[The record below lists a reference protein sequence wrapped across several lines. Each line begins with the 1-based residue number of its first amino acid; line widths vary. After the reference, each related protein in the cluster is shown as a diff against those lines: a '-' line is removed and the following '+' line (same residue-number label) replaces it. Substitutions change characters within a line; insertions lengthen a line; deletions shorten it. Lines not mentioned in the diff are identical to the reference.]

1 MSEPARLSRVEFV
14 ALLAM
19 LFATIAFSID
29 SMLPALPE
37 IGRALS
43 PDDLNQAQLVLTSF
57 VFGMGIGTFFTGPL
71 SDSFG
76 RKKVIVIGAA
86 LYIAA
91 SVVALLTQGMEMLLI
106 ARVLQGLGAAAPRV
120 VGLAIVRD
128 LYSGRDMARIM
139 SFAMMVFTLVPA
151 VAPLLG
157 AGVISLVG
165 WRGIFGSFI
174 IFSVFSVG
182 WLMLRQPESLPIE
195 NRRPFKVGKIGSAI
209 KEMFA
214 HPTVRLSIATQ
225 TLCFATL
232 FMSISLIQPIFDD
245 VFDRAASFPF
255 WFAVV
260 ALVSGTAS
268 LLNAAMVMRF
278 GMRRMITVAVAMQV
292 VAASAMSLAWMNFGL
307 NGLPG
312 DTMFYVFVIWITS
325 VFFNAGLTLGNLNAI
340 TMEPMGHIA
349 GTAASVSGGVATVIS
364 AAIAAPVGLTFNGTP
379 LPLTIGVAIA
389 MVAALFVMLWMQRL
403 ETRAAVAAQ

>member
-1 MSEPARLSRVEFV
+1 
-14 ALLAM
+14 
-19 LFATIAFSID
+19 
-29 SMLPALPE
+29 
-37 IGRALS
+37 
-43 PDDLNQAQLVLTSF
+43 
-57 VFGMGIGTFFTGPL
+57 
-71 SDSFG
+71 
-76 RKKVIVIGAA
+76 
-86 LYIAA
+86 
-91 SVVALLTQGMEMLLI
+91 
-106 ARVLQGLGAAAPRV
+106 GAAAPRV

-182 WLMLRQPESLPIE
+182 WLMLRQPESLPVE

>member
-1 MSEPARLSRVEFV
+1 MPDPHRLSRTEFI

-19 LFATIAFSID
+19 LFATVAFSID

-43 PDDLNQAQLVLTSF
+43 PDNLNQAQLVLTSF

-86 LYIAA
+86 LYIIA
-91 SVVALLTQGMEMLLI
+91 SGVALFTQGMEMLLL
-106 ARVLQGLGAAAPRV
+106 ARVVQGLGAAAPRV

-165 WRGIFGSFI
+165 WRGIFGSFV
-174 IFSVFSVG
+174 VFSILSTG
-182 WLMLRQPESLPIE
+182 WLILRQPESLPVDD
-195 NRRPFKVGKIGSAI
+195 RRPFQPAKIWEAVR
-209 KEMFA
+209 EMMA

-225 TLCFATL
+225 TLCFSTL
-232 FMSISLIQPIFDD
+232 FMSISLIQPIFDV
-245 VFDRAASFPF
+245 VFDRGSSFPF
-255 WFAVV
+255 WFGVV
-260 ALVSGTAS
+260 ALMSGTAS
-268 LLNAAMVMRF
+268 LLNASLVMRF
-278 GMRRMITVAVAMQV
+278 GMRRMVTFAVALQILL
-292 VAASAMSLAWMNFGL
+292 SGGMSLIWLQFGTE
-307 NGLPG
+307 GLG
-312 DTMFYVFVIWITS
+312 LDLMFFIFLVWITS

-340 TMEPMGHIA
+340 TLEPMGHIA
-349 GTAASVSGGVATVIS
+349 GTAASVSGGIATVIS

-379 LPLTIGVAIA
+379 LPLTLGVALA
-389 MVAALFVMLWMQRL
+389 MVLALVVMLWMQRTEAREVL
-403 ETRAAVAAQ
+403 AAE

>member
-43 PDDLNQAQLVLTSF
+43 PDDMNQAQLVLTSF

-139 SFAMMVFTLVPA
+139 SFAMMV
-151 VAPLLG
+151 
-157 AGVISLVG
+157 
-165 WRGIFGSFI
+165 
-174 IFSVFSVG
+174 
-182 WLMLRQPESLPIE
+182 
-195 NRRPFKVGKIGSAI
+195 
-209 KEMFA
+209 
-214 HPTVRLSIATQ
+214 
-225 TLCFATL
+225 
-232 FMSISLIQPIFDD
+232 
-245 VFDRAASFPF
+245 
-255 WFAVV
+255 
-260 ALVSGTAS
+260 
-268 LLNAAMVMRF
+268 
-278 GMRRMITVAVAMQV
+278 
-292 VAASAMSLAWMNFGL
+292 
-307 NGLPG
+307 
-312 DTMFYVFVIWITS
+312 
-325 VFFNAGLTLGNLNAI
+325 
-340 TMEPMGHIA
+340 
-349 GTAASVSGGVATVIS
+349 
-364 AAIAAPVGLTFNGTP
+364 
-379 LPLTIGVAIA
+379 
-389 MVAALFVMLWMQRL
+389 
-403 ETRAAVAAQ
+403 